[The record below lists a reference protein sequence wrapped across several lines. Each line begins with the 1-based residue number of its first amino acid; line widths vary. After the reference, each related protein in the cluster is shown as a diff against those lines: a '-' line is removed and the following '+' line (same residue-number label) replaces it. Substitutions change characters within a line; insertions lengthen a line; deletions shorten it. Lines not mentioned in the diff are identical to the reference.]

1 MKSLRMEQRLIQ
13 LTQELLGKNKAAMD
27 QYLTKTKKEGY
38 EVDFYGEVKPF
49 ADEIRTLTE
58 EWKPLALKWVENNR
72 PKYIH
77 LPQIN
82 DTFDNLNFIAVFAFQ
97 LDTREKRFTEMI
109 KSIDYVLSTLLDRL
123 LS

>member
-1 MKSLRMEQRLIQ
+1 MEQRLIQ
-13 LTQELLGKNKAAMD
+13 LTQVLLDKTRAAMD
-27 QYLTKTKKEGY
+27 QYLTETKKEGY
-38 EVDFYGEVKPF
+38 EVDFYGQVKPF
-49 ADEIRTLTE
+49 ADEIRSLTE

-72 PKYIH
+72 PKYVH

-109 KSIDYVLSTLLDRL
+109 KSIDYVLSTLLERL
-123 LS
+123 HS